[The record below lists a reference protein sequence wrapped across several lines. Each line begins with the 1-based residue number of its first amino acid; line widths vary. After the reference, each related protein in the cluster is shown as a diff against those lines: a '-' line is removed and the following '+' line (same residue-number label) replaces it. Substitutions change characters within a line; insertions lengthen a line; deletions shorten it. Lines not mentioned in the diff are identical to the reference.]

1 MTSRLTFSTPAAL
14 TALLLTGA
22 APAVLAQTALPAVT
36 VTDSRRVES
45 QTVADQEKIDREKPQ
60 TLKDL
65 FKDTPAVQ
73 VNSGSTAAQ
82 KFYLHGIDQSKL
94 NVTIDGVPQRAAV
107 WHHNGNLS
115 LDPMFLERVDIDPGV
130 SPADAGPG
138 GLGGA
143 VRFKTK
149 SAQSLLLPGQTVG
162 GTVSASYASNPGTLR
177 TTAAGYGAVQG
188 FDFIGIGSWAKGG
201 NYETGHGDEE
211 QGTKA
216 NLKSGLLKLGHES
229 DSGHRVQ
236 VSAEHVVD
244 DAVRRLRPNMG
255 IVGNPTGRL
264 FNTNKA
270 SRTTL
275 GADYV
280 LTKPTD
286 WLAPEVSV
294 YFNRAALDRPNDSKR
309 ATAYGAFNSEV
320 ETYGMKAQNSFVL
333 PTGKFTVGF
342 DYRHDDAFIER
353 FHFPTNAEE
362 KVSNLG
368 GFGQFRLSP
377 LTDLTLSTGLRVDHQ
392 TYKAVDGKEFT
403 KTGVSPNLS
412 AEYKITPAL
421 TAFAGAAHTWGGL
434 ELAETGFFHAANYRY
449 DPNLKATTS
458 QTLRGGLR
466 YEAGGLSLEGA
477 LFQTNIENP
486 VDYNFTTNTRISGK
500 TLKTRGF
507 DLAAGYAWSNAR
519 IGAKYTHNDV
529 TYGGRLAL
537 PSDYN
542 NGLSVGDL
550 ISLNAA
556 YTYAPWRLSFGGST
570 DIALRVDDSD
580 LTKAGFQPLKSYTVV
595 NAFVEWQPLAST
607 SHWTVRLD
615 ATNLLDAAY
624 SSRATYSQTS
634 AIAPVLAEGRSVMIS
649 TAIKF

>member
-1 MTSRLTFSTPAAL
+1 MTVRSSVSATLTSLLLLGVAPAAL
-14 TALLLTGA
+14 
-22 APAVLAQTALPAVT
+22 AQTVLPAVT
-36 VTDSRRVES
+36 VTDSRRIES
-45 QTVADQEKIDREKPQ
+45 KTVTDQETIDREQPL

-65 FKDTPAVQ
+65 FKGAPEVQ
-73 VNSGSTAAQ
+73 VTSGSTAAQ

-115 LDPMFLERVDIDPGV
+115 LDPMFLEQVEVDPGV

-162 GTVSASYASNPGTLR
+162 GTVSASYSSNAATLR
-177 TTAAGYGAVQG
+177 STAAGYGVMQG
-188 FDFIGIGSWAKGG
+188 FDFLGMGSWAKGD
-201 NYETGHGDEE
+201 NYQTGHGDEE
-211 QGTKA
+211 LGTKT
-216 NLKSGLLKLGHES
+216 NLKSGLVKLGHVS
-229 DSGHRVQ
+229 DGGHRVQ
-236 VSAEHVVD
+236 ASAEHVVD

-255 IVGNPTGRL
+255 VVGNPTGRL

-270 SRTTL
+270 TRTSL
-275 GADYV
+275 AADYS
-280 LTKPTD
+280 LTKPTE

-294 YFNRAALDRPNDSKR
+294 YFNRAGLDRPNDSKR
-309 ATAYGAFNSEV
+309 TTAYGAFNSDV
-320 ETYGMKAQNSFVL
+320 ETYGMKAQNSFAL
-333 PTGKFTVGF
+333 PIGKFTVGV
-342 DYRHDDAFIER
+342 DYRHDDVFIER
-353 FHFPTNAEE
+353 FHFPTNAQE

-368 GFGQFRLSP
+368 GFGQFRLAP
-377 LTDLTLSTGLRVDHQ
+377 LTDLTVSTGLRVDHQ

-403 KTGVSPNLS
+403 KTGISPNLS
-412 AEYKITPAL
+412 ADYKITSAL
-421 TAFAGAAHTWGGL
+421 TVFAGAAHTWGGL
-434 ELAETGFFHAANYRY
+434 ELAETGLFHAANYRY
-449 DPNLKATTS
+449 DPNLKATTA

-466 YEAGGLSLEGA
+466 YEAGGLSLEAA
-477 LFQTNIENP
+477 LFQTIIENP
-486 VDYNFTTNTRISGK
+486 VDYNFTTSTRVNGK

-507 DLAAGYAWSNAR
+507 DLSAGYAWENAR

-529 TYGGRLAL
+529 TYGGRMAL

-556 YTYAPWRLSFGGST
+556 YLYEPWRLSVGGST
-570 DIALRVDDSD
+570 DIALRVDDAD
-580 LTKAGFQPLKSYTVV
+580 LTKAGFKPLKSYTVV
-595 NAFVEWQPLAST
+595 NAFVEWQPLADT
-607 SHWTVRLD
+607 PHWTLRLD

-624 SSRATYSQTS
+624 SSRSTYSSTP

>member
-1 MTSRLTFSTPAAL
+1 MTFRLPVSATLTSLLLLGVVPAAF
-14 TALLLTGA
+14 
-22 APAVLAQTALPAVT
+22 AQTILPPVT
-36 VTDSRRVES
+36 VTDTRRVES
-45 QTVADQEKIDREKPQ
+45 KIVADQEMIDREKPL

-65 FKDTPAVQ
+65 FKGAPEVQ
-73 VNSGSTAAQ
+73 VTSGSTAAQ

-115 LDPMFLERVDIDPGV
+115 LDPMFLERVEVDPGV

-162 GTVSASYASNPGTLR
+162 GTLSASYSSNSATLR
-177 TTAAGYGAVQG
+177 GTGAGYGAVQG
-188 FDFIGIGSWAKGG
+188 FDLLGRASWARGE
-201 NYETGHGDEE
+201 NYKTGHGDEE
-211 QGTKA
+211 LGTKT
-216 NLKSGLLKLGHES
+216 NLKSGLVKLGHES
-229 DSGHRVQ
+229 ESGHRVQ
-236 VSAEHVVD
+236 LSAEHVVD

-255 IVGNPTGRL
+255 VVGNPTGRL
-264 FNTNKA
+264 FNSNKA
-270 SRTTL
+270 TRTTL
-275 GADYV
+275 AADYS
-280 LTKPTD
+280 LTRPTD

-294 YFNRAALDRPNDSKR
+294 YFNRAGLDRPNDSKR
-309 ATAYGAFNSEV
+309 STAYGAFNSDV
-320 ETYGMKAQNSFVL
+320 ETYGMKAQNSFAFS
-333 PTGKFTVGF
+333 TGKLTLGV
-342 DYRHDDAFIER
+342 DYRQDDVGIER
-353 FHFPTNAEE
+353 FHFPTDARE

-368 GFGQFRLSP
+368 GFGQFRFAPLPDLSV
-377 LTDLTLSTGLRVDHQ
+377 STGLRVDHQ
-392 TYKAVDGKEFT
+392 VYKAVDGQEFT

-412 AEYKITPAL
+412 VEYKIAPTL

-449 DPNLKATTS
+449 DPNLKATTA

-477 LFQTNIENP
+477 VFQTIIENP
-486 VDYNFTTNTRISGK
+486 VDYNFSTYTRLNGK

-507 DLAAGYAWSNAR
+507 DLAAGYAWENAR

-529 TYGGRLAL
+529 TYGGRMAL

-550 ISLNAA
+550 ITLNAA
-556 YTYAPWRLSFGGST
+556 YLYDPWRLTVGGST
-570 DIALRVDDSD
+570 EIALRVDDAD
-580 LTKAGFQPLKSYTVV
+580 LAKAGFKPLKSYTVV

-607 SHWTVRLD
+607 PHWTLRLD

-624 SSRATYSQTS
+624 SSRSTYSQTS
-634 AIAPVLAEGRSVMIS
+634 AITPVLAEGRSVMLS